1 MKIQIQKKKFGFQLN
16 NTMRKIIYILLF
28 HLSLFSLAQETNLTE
43 IENFGK
49 NHGNLKMLIYP
60 ATNKDSIPKKLIIAL
75 HGCNQDAKRLNE
87 LTNLTS
93 MADEYNCV
101 ILFPQQKKIN
111 NISNCFNWF
120 RQDDFTG
127 DEGEMSSIME
137 MYNYAIKNYTI
148 DTNNVFV
155 MGVSA
160 GGVMSMAVAM
170 NHPKLFKGVCSY
182 AGGPIGV
189 STSTLSAIQLMQS
202 DKDLDDK
209 IVTSLDFFTTEKIS
223 KAPILVTFH
232 GLDDFVVK
240 PINSLRIMKQWLLRF
255 YSNAK
260 TTIQKVDTNNDL
272 VSKQVTS
279 INNQPIA
286 YQYEIKGLGH
296 LYLVDPKEEK
306 GEKLPV
312 NSVDINF
319 SATYN
324 IFKDFG
330 IIK

>member
-1 MKIQIQKKKFGFQLN
+1 MKHIVLTF
-16 NTMRKIIYILLF
+16 LL
-28 HLSLFSLAQETNLTE
+28 HISLFSIGQETNLTE

-49 NHGNLKMLIYP
+49 NKGNLKMLIYP
-60 ATNKDSIPKKLIIAL
+60 AINKDSVPKKLIIAL

-87 LTNLTS
+87 LTNLS
-93 MADEYNCV
+93 AMADAYNCV

-120 RQDDFTG
+120 RQDDFRG

-137 MYNYAIKNYTI
+137 MYSYVIKNYTI

-170 NHPKLFKGVCSY
+170 NQPKLFKGVCSY

-189 STSTLSAIQLMQS
+189 STSTVSAIQLMQS
-202 DKDLDDK
+202 DKDIDDK
-209 IVTSLDFFTTEKIS
+209 IVTSLDFFTDEKIS
-223 KAPILVTFH
+223 NPPILVTFH

-260 TTIQKVDTNNDL
+260 TTIEKIDTKNDL
-272 VSKQVTS
+272 VSKKVIS
-279 INNQPIA
+279 VENKPIA
-286 YQYEIKGLGH
+286 YQYEIKSLGH
-296 LYLVDPKEEK
+296 LYLVDPNEEN